1 MPGEAPQFYD
11 MANEPEDK
19 KPPIPPQ
26 GEQPASSE
34 PAARPV
40 SAAPSEKPPVPK
52 ATVPEGSVEAEKK
65 TDVGVGAVPNPA
77 EAGAREA
84 AETQAKQPA
93 PAAPPPAA
101 PAAPGT
107 PAAAK
112 PASATVPPKPAAAP
126 TANPAV
132 AAGKPPAPGAASGGA
147 PAKPAAPAGAAAPP
161 KPAAPPKEAPPKPEP
176 LDNPLVQRFKKRF
189 GEAIREAWIDRKQ
202 AILVV
207 DAARLREICLYV
219 RDDEK
224 FNYLCDLTAVDW
236 PRREKRFD
244 VVLNLYSFSKNE
256 RLRLKAHAAE
266 NEMVPSVSNVW
277 PTANWLEREVYDMFG
292 IRFEGHPHLTRILL
306 PDEWQGYPLRKD
318 YDILTQDQAW
328 VRENLGIESGQ

>member
-1 MPGEAPQFYD
+1 

-34 PAARPV
+34 PAAKPV
-40 SAAPSEKPPVPK
+40 SAAPNDKPPVPK
-52 ATVPEGSVEAEKK
+52 ATVPEGSVEAERK

-93 PAAPPPAA
+93 PAAPPTAA
-101 PAAPGT
+101 CPGT
-107 PAAAK
+107 QAAAK
-112 PASATVPPKPAAAP
+112 PASATCRRSLPHLLRRTPPLRPGSHPRLEPPLALLRSP
-126 TANPAV
+126 RRPL
-132 AAGKPPAPGAASGGA
+132 AAGG
-147 PAKPAAPAGAAAPP
+147 AAPP

-207 DAARLREICLYV
+207 DAARLREISPL
-219 RDDEK
+219 R
-224 FNYLCDLTAVDW
+224 AR
-236 PRREKRFD
+236 RRE
-244 VVLNLYSFSKNE
+244 
-256 RLRLKAHAAE
+256 
-266 NEMVPSVSNVW
+266 
-277 PTANWLEREVYDMFG
+277 
-292 IRFEGHPHLTRILL
+292 I
-306 PDEWQGYPLRKD
+306 
-318 YDILTQDQAW
+318 
-328 VRENLGIESGQ
+328 